1 MPRTARATVHLLP
14 ALLLPALLSGCTA
27 AYGGYAIESASRA
40 YQQAL
45 AAGAEESAPYQVTL
59 AWEYLQKAR
68 EEAGYSDYGAV
79 DQLCQRSKEAS
90 WKAKELADQGVVPTS
105 NPTDLPESLWSRD
118 PSSSSST
125 STTGGGDVP

>member
-1 MPRTARATVHLLP
+1 MPRTARATV
-14 ALLLPALLSGCTA
+14 LLLPVLLSGCTA
-27 AYGGYAIESASRA
+27 AYGGYAIESAQRA

-59 AWEYLQKAR
+59 AREYLLKAR
-68 EEAGYSDYGAV
+68 EESGYSDYGAV